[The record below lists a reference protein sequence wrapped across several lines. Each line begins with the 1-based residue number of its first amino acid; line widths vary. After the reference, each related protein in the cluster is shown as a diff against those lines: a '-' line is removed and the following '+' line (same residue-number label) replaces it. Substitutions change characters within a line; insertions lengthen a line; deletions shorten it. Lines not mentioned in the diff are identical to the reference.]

1 MALNCFSAI
10 HVPMDYLDSFS
21 VHEYSRGLLVVL
33 LPCKNTLVLSLTR
46 LCNLSSPKGE
56 ELGFSTSLDHTALH
70 RLGLLGSG
78 PELAPL
84 P

>member
-21 VHEYSRGLLVVL
+21 VHEYSRGLLVIL
-33 LPCKNTLVLSLTR
+33 LPCKNTLGLSLTR
-46 LCNLSSPKGE
+46 LCCNLSSPKGE
-56 ELGFSTSLDHTALH
+56 KLSFSMKSETILH
-70 RLGLLGSG
+70 RPGLLGSE